1 MYYNSD
7 DTLVDFYVQGKRGL
21 SIMYENSNGGGNL
34 HGVWYSD
41 YIVHTSDRRLKKNI
55 HPIMESLDA
64 RAAEKGAT
72 EDSARWVL
80 RELRP
85 VSYQFKRGPE
95 SKLQRFGFIA
105 DDVQATIPQVVRENP
120 TKNKIKGILYEDL
133 LAVLAAVLQSMQR
146 QLEGSDLDAQ
156 ETRHRLDGLE
166 ARLLRVE
173 RAIERQVESRDSTVE
188 SLKEGLRA
196 IEAMIEQRLPD
207 PGASSRLRTTWQDG
221 GAHGFGR
228 AAATTT
234 ERLRS
239 WASDGSWQ
247 QEREVVV

>member
-1 MYYNSD
+1 MYYNYGAN
-7 DTLVDFYVQGKRGL
+7 LLNFYVKGKRGL
-21 SIMYENSNGGGNL
+21 PLINEANYGGGNL
-34 HGVWYSD
+34 HGLWYSD

-55 HPIMESLDA
+55 QPIMESLDA

-120 TKNKIKGILYEDL
+120 SKNKIKGILYEDL

-146 QLEGSDLDAQ
+146 QLEGSDMDAQ

-173 RAIERQVESRDSTVE
+173 HAVARQVDS
-188 SLKEGLRA
+188 L
-196 IEAMIEQRLPD
+196 
-207 PGASSRLRTTWQDG
+207 
-221 GAHGFGR
+221 
-228 AAATTT
+228 
-234 ERLRS
+234 
-239 WASDGSWQ
+239 
-247 QEREVVV
+247 